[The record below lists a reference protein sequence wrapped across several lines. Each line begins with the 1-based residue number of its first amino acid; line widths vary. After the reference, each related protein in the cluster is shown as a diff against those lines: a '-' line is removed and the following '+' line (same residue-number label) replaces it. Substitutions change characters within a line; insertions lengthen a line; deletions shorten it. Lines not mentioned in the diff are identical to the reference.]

1 MMAANVMPG
10 PARNARAGL
19 MALFV
24 GLLLGCAAV
33 RAAETPGHTPAEP
46 RFALVIGNSGYSGAP
61 LANAA
66 NDAQAVAKVLQRAGF
81 EVDLKLNANQRQM
94 QDAIASLGRRLN
106 KDGVG
111 LFYFAGHGVQ
121 IRGRNYLVPVG
132 AEIRREADVPTFAVD
147 VQQMLDRMGGARNR
161 TNVVILDACRDNPFA
176 GNGKAGAGGLSQL
189 DAPTGSLIAFAT
201 APGAVA
207 SDGKGAN
214 GLYTQHLLANIERP
228 GTPIEEVFKRV
239 RLGVRLD
246 SNGGQI
252 PWESTSLEAD
262 FSFFPDS
269 AGRRTALAPTL
280 PPPPGIELIAHAEL
294 GYDLLRRGKLDAA
307 ESEFRGLAG
316 NAHPDVSLMGREG
329 LAEVMLTRGNV
340 LAAIAEAND
349 IIAKSP
355 GRSAAYLIRGRALA
369 ASGNAQEGGAA
380 IQLAA
385 GPQTNA
391 DFGWQK
397 SSALVA
403 AGNQQRKADPAA
415 AAKTY
420 EKAVRENPKS
430 VEALSNLAVA
440 LNESGDAR
448 RSGEVL
454 EKALTLDP
462 NDAMTVALLRQ
473 VRESLAERD
482 DRARQAA
489 IDDSVKELS
498 ARFRSPAGKAG
509 AAAVDD
515 WTSPVLALT
524 VLPFQDNTL
533 ASLTGRIGMEGLL
546 QQALIQEL
554 QARGLP
560 IVERRLLDK
569 VMAEVRLGSSE
580 LVDQDTQIRLGKVFA
595 ARLMISGAMNNDGNT
610 VSVGMRAIDTETTRL
625 ALVRSERAAEP
636 LKVDALAKSMADAVA
651 RTVKEKYPLKGRVV
665 AMDGP
670 RAILNL
676 GRKHGVMAGQSFNV
690 LSRGEP
696 IESNGRVLGYKD
708 TRVARLTVTEVDD
721 LLSYA
726 KVDESSAAIEK
737 QQRVIVRSE

>member
-1 MMAANVMPG
+1 MNAPNVLRRPAAN
-10 PARNARAGL
+10 ARTGL
-19 MALFV
+19 LALFI
-24 GLLLGCAAV
+24 GMLLSCTSVL
-33 RAAETPGHTPAEP
+33 AAEASGNAPAET
-46 RFALVIGNSGYSGAP
+46 RLALVIGNSGYSGAP

-81 EVDLKLNANQRQM
+81 DVDLKLNASQRQM
-94 QDAIASLGRRLN
+94 QDAIANLGRRLS

-121 IRGRNYLVPVG
+121 IHGRNYLVPVG

-161 TNVVILDACRDNPFA
+161 MNVVILDACRDNPFA

-269 AGRRTALAPTL
+269 GGRRNTVTPSL
-280 PPPPGIELIAHAEL
+280 PPPPAVELIAHAEL

-307 ESEFRGLAG
+307 ESEFRSLAA
-316 NAHPDVSLMGREG
+316 NAHPDVALMGREG
-329 LAEVMLTRGNV
+329 LAEVMLSRGNV

-349 IIAKSP
+349 IISKSP

-369 ASGNAQEGGAA
+369 ASGNVQEGGAA
-380 IQLAA
+380 IQMAA
-385 GPQTNA
+385 GAKTDA

-397 SSALVA
+397 SNALVA

-440 LNESGDAR
+440 LNESGNAK
-448 RSGEVL
+448 RSSEVL
-454 EKALTLDP
+454 EKALALDP

-482 DRARQAA
+482 DRARQAY
-489 IDDSVKELS
+489 IDDTVKELS
-498 ARFRSPAGKAG
+498 ARFRSPAGKA
-509 AAAVDD
+509 AAPVDD

-546 QQALIQEL
+546 QQAVIQEL

-569 VMAEVRLGSSE
+569 VMAEIKLGSSE
-580 LVDQDTQIRLGKVFA
+580 LADQDTQIRLGKVFA
-595 ARLMISGAMNNDGNT
+595 ARLMISGALNSDGNA
-610 VSVGMRAIDTETTRL
+610 VSVGVRAIDTETTRL
-625 ALVRSERAAEP
+625 ALVRSERGGEP
-636 LKVDALAKSMADAVA
+636 L
-651 RTVKEKYPLKGRVV
+651 
-665 AMDGP
+665 
-670 RAILNL
+670 
-676 GRKHGVMAGQSFNV
+676 
-690 LSRGEP
+690 
-696 IESNGRVLGYKD
+696 
-708 TRVARLTVTEVDD
+708 
-721 LLSYA
+721 
-726 KVDESSAAIEK
+726 
-737 QQRVIVRSE
+737 

>member
-1 MMAANVMPG
+1 MNAPNVMRT
-10 PARNARAGL
+10 AAVAWFLGL
-19 MALFV
+19 CLA
-24 GLLLGCAAV
+24 CAAAI
-33 RAAETPGHTPAEP
+33 AAETPPEP
-46 RFALVIGNSGYSGAP
+46 RFALVIGNAGYSGAP

-81 EVDLKLNANQRQM
+81 DVDLKLNASQKQM
-94 QDAIASLGRRLN
+94 QDAIANLGRRLN

-147 VQQMLDRMGGARNR
+147 VQQMLDRMGSARNR
-161 TNVVILDACRDNPFA
+161 MNVVILDACRDNPFA
-176 GNGKAGAGGLSQL
+176 GSGKAGAGGLSQL

-252 PWESTSLEAD
+252 PWESTSLEAE

-269 AGRRTALAPTL
+269 AGRRNPMAPSL
-280 PPPPGIELIAHAEL
+280 PPPPGIELIARAEL

-307 ESEFRGLAG
+307 ESEFRSLVS
-316 NAHPDVSLMGREG
+316 NKHPDVALMGREG
-329 LAEVMLTRGNV
+329 LAEVLLGRGNV

-349 IIAKSP
+349 IISKAP

-369 ASGNAQEGGAA
+369 ASGNVQEGNAA
-380 IQLAA
+380 IQMAA
-385 GPQTNA
+385 GSKTDA

-397 SSALVA
+397 STALVA

-440 LNESGDAR
+440 LNESGDAK
-448 RSGEVL
+448 RSSAVL
-454 EKALTLDP
+454 EKALALDP

-482 DRARQAA
+482 DRARQAY
-489 IDDSVKELS
+489 IDDTVKELS
-498 ARFRSPAGKAG
+498 ARFRSPAGKA

-533 ASLTGRIGMEGLL
+533 AALTGRIGMEGLL
-546 QQALIQEL
+546 QQAVIQEL

-569 VMAEVRLGSSE
+569 VMAEIKLGSSE
-580 LVDQDTQIRLGKVFA
+580 LADQDTQIRLGKVFA
-595 ARLMISGAMNNDGNT
+595 ARLMISGALNSDGNT
-610 VSVGMRAIDTETTRL
+610 VSVGVRAIDTETTRL
-625 ALVRSERAAEP
+625 ALVRSERAGEP
-636 LKVDALAKSMADAVA
+636 LKVDALAATIADAVA

-665 AMDGP
+665 ALDGP

-676 GRKHGVMAGQSFNV
+676 GRKHGVTAGQSFNV

-696 IESNGRVLGYKD
+696 IESNGRVLGYKESK
-708 TRVARLTVTEVDD
+708 VARLTVTEVDD

-726 KVDESSAAIEK
+726 KVEESTAAIEK
-737 QQRVIVRSE
+737 QQRVVVRSE